1 MTQDE
6 GRRSGHS
13 GESGSG
19 SLVTEQV
26 KQGTQ
31 QAVQQT
37 QHAAGKVTE
46 NAKEGAVSYADSQK
60 QTAAQTLRSV
70 AEALHETGGTLDSK
84 NQAPLG
90 KYASTAGDKVEGF
103 AGYLE
108 HTTVQDL
115 IRDAEDFARQHST
128 AFLGGAA
135 ALGIAA
141 ARFIK
146 ASSPST
152 GGSSSHRAR
161 NYSSDGHQG
170 SDYGYNQN
178 RLAPESSFASGAPYG
193 DAEMT
198 GTPSSVS
205 RTPTSGLADEVELP
219 DATVFN
225 ADLATETTDGTTR

>member
-1 MTQDE
+1 MTQEED
-6 GRRSGHS
+6 RTSSYSGDA
-13 GESGSG
+13 GTG

-37 QHAAGKVTE
+37 QQAAGQMTE
-46 NAKEGAVSYADSQK
+46 SAKQGAVSYADSQK
-60 QTAAQTLRSV
+60 QSATQGLHSV
-70 AEALHETGGTLDSK
+70 ADALRETGSALHDK

-90 KYASTAGDKVEGF
+90 NYANTAADKVEGF

-108 HTTVQDL
+108 QTPIQAL

-128 AFLGGAA
+128 VFLGGAV

-146 ASSPST
+146 ASSPSR
-152 GGSSSHRAR
+152 GGSSYG
-161 NYSSDGHQG
+161 NYYSG
-170 SDYGYNQN
+170 SYGGNGYGRGQSQ
-178 RLAPESSFASGAPYG
+178 LGAQSAYASGAPYS
-193 DAEMT
+193 DTEIT
-198 GTPSSVS
+198 GTPSSFG
-205 RTPTSGLADEVELP
+205 RTSTTGLADEVELP